1 MGDLPLDVVRFMAKR
16 KTPMHATP
24 RQCAKIYDVGREG
37 WGLTIPQVQEKCQQI
52 FGRRWPDDL
61 TFEEGREFLRILGKG
76 KQ

>member
-1 MGDLPLDVVRFMAKR
+1 MGNPPLDVILFGRKR
-16 KTPMHATP
+16 KAPQHATP
-24 RQCAKIYDVGREG
+24 KQCAKIYDAGREQ